1 MHLRVSEGAFLLEK
15 DMHKIEGTTIT
26 LTRGD
31 SFATEVG
38 IKRIDE
44 ETGEKTDYKPVE
56 GDQIRFAMKHKEM
69 KSDGSDYKDEDP
81 LLVKQIPYDTMILK
95 LEPSDT
101 KELDFG
107 KYAYDLEIV
116 MADGWTDTFL
126 EGTFIVAKEVY

>member
-31 SFATEVG
+31 SFAPNVE

-44 ETGEKTDYKPVE
+44 ETGEESVYTPVE
-56 GDQIRFAMKHKEM
+56 GDQIRFAMKHKKM
-69 KSDGSDYKDEDP
+69 KADGSDYIDEEP
-81 LLVKQIPYDTMILK
+81 LLVKQIPYDTMVLR
-95 LEPSDT
+95 LDPSDT
-101 KELDFG
+101 KELSFG

-116 MADGWTDTFL
+116 MADGWTETFL
-126 EGTFIVAKEVY
+126 EGTFIVAKEVH

>member
-1 MHLRVSEGAFLLEK
+1 M
-15 DMHKIEGTTIT
+15 
-26 LTRGD
+26 
-31 SFATEVG
+31 
-38 IKRIDE
+38 
-44 ETGEKTDYKPVE
+44 KP
-56 GDQIRFAMKHKEM
+56 
-69 KSDGSDYKDEDP
+69 DGSDYKDEDP